1 MDVTNIRVPLINLKP
16 EFYMNSQKL
25 GSIDN
30 SIDRNITPRKTKK
43 KKAFVI
49 NSLQF
54 RKKVSLFDL
63 MYYLLQIRESHLAI
77 HQCKINFSF
86 IFEYSAFD
94 ENIPA
99 FLLC

>member
-25 GSIDN
+25 ASIDN
-30 SIDRNITPRKTKK
+30 SIDRLLRQEKRK

-63 MYYLLQIRESHLAI
+63 MYYLL
-77 HQCKINFSF
+77 
-86 IFEYSAFD
+86 
-94 ENIPA
+94 
-99 FLLC
+99 

>member
-1 MDVTNIRVPLINLKP
+1 MDVTNIRVPLINLKQ

-30 SIDRNITPRKTKK
+30 SIDRLLRQEKRKK

-63 MYYLLQIRESHLAI
+63 MYYLL
-77 HQCKINFSF
+77 
-86 IFEYSAFD
+86 
-94 ENIPA
+94 
-99 FLLC
+99 

>member
-1 MDVTNIRVPLINLKP
+1 MDVTNIRVPLINLRP

-30 SIDRNITPRKTKK
+30 SIVRLLRQEKRK

-63 MYYLLQIRESHLAI
+63 MYYLL
-77 HQCKINFSF
+77 
-86 IFEYSAFD
+86 
-94 ENIPA
+94 
-99 FLLC
+99 

>member
-30 SIDRNITPRKTKK
+30 SIDRLLRQEKRKK
-43 KKAFVI
+43 KKAFVFNI

-63 MYYLLQIRESHLAI
+63 MYYLL
-77 HQCKINFSF
+77 
-86 IFEYSAFD
+86 
-94 ENIPA
+94 
-99 FLLC
+99 

>member
-30 SIDRNITPRKTKK
+30 SIDRLLRQEKQTN

-54 RKKVSLFDL
+54 RKKSSL
-63 MYYLLQIRESHLAI
+63 YLT
-77 HQCKINFSF
+77 
-86 IFEYSAFD
+86 
-94 ENIPA
+94 
-99 FLLC
+99 

>member
-1 MDVTNIRVPLINLKP
+1 MDVTNIRVPLINLRP

-30 SIDRNITPRKTKK
+30 SIVRLLRQEKRKKG
-43 KKAFVI
+43 AFVI

-63 MYYLLQIRESHLAI
+63 MYYLL
-77 HQCKINFSF
+77 
-86 IFEYSAFD
+86 
-94 ENIPA
+94 
-99 FLLC
+99 

>member
-1 MDVTNIRVPLINLKP
+1 MDVTNIRVPLINLRP

-25 GSIDN
+25 GSIDK
-30 SIDRNITPRKTKK
+30 SIVRLLRQEKRK

-63 MYYLLQIRESHLAI
+63 MYYLL
-77 HQCKINFSF
+77 
-86 IFEYSAFD
+86 
-94 ENIPA
+94 
-99 FLLC
+99 

>member
-1 MDVTNIRVPLINLKP
+1 MDVTNIRVPLINLRP

-30 SIDRNITPRKTKK
+30 SIVRLLRQEKRKKR
-43 KKAFVI
+43 AFVI

-63 MYYLLQIRESHLAI
+63 MYYLL
-77 HQCKINFSF
+77 
-86 IFEYSAFD
+86 
-94 ENIPA
+94 
-99 FLLC
+99 

>member
-30 SIDRNITPRKTKK
+30 SIDRLLRQEKRKK
-43 KKAFVI
+43 KKLLLLIRF
-49 NSLQF
+49 SF
-54 RKKVSLFDL
+54 GKKVSLFDL

>member
-1 MDVTNIRVPLINLKP
+1 MDVTNIRVPLINLKQ
-16 EFYMNSQKL
+16 ELYMNSQKL

-30 SIDRNITPRKTKK
+30 SIDRLLRQEKRKK

-63 MYYLLQIRESHLAI
+63 MYYLL
-77 HQCKINFSF
+77 
-86 IFEYSAFD
+86 
-94 ENIPA
+94 
-99 FLLC
+99 

>member
-30 SIDRNITPRKTKK
+30 SIDRLLRQEKRKKK

-63 MYYLLQIRESHLAI
+63 MYYLL
-77 HQCKINFSF
+77 
-86 IFEYSAFD
+86 
-94 ENIPA
+94 
-99 FLLC
+99 